1 MARHRIFI
9 FLDGGAERLCKNTL
23 PTLITRLITH
33 PPSTIDSQWF
43 HQTALTIDSI
53 ARFLL
58 VQGQKFACRS
68 LAGAAAL
75 RSRASGP
82 SSKGS
87 LTLAAGPAYSIAS
100 SLLDMSM
107 REYRP
112 SLAAG
117 PWLYVYVYAC
127 VRMRIQSIQ
136 SATAGPVL
144 LLARFKIYTILCELD
159 AMTVGVMIFM
169 YVNRFGSVVFGSL
182 LYPQE
187 DYAFGSEKI
196 ASV

>member
-1 MARHRIFI
+1 
-9 FLDGGAERLCKNTL
+9 
-23 PTLITRLITH
+23 
-33 PPSTIDSQWF
+33 
-43 HQTALTIDSI
+43 
-53 ARFLL
+53 
-58 VQGQKFACRS
+58 
-68 LAGAAAL
+68 
-75 RSRASGP
+75 
-82 SSKGS
+82 
-87 LTLAAGPAYSIAS
+87 
-100 SLLDMSM
+100 
-107 REYRP
+107 
-112 SLAAG
+112 
-117 PWLYVYVYAC
+117 
-127 VRMRIQSIQ
+127 MRIQSIQ